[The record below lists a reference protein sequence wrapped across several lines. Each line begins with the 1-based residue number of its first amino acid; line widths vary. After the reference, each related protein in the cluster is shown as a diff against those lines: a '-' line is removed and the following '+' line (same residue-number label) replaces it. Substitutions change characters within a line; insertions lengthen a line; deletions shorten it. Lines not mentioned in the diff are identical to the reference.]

1 MFVVPV
7 FSRKTVNFR
16 LKAVLRTFKT
26 SFMNI
31 HSRRIFAVILLF
43 GALMSTKL
51 LANNV
56 EINET
61 TTNGFVHPGI
71 GLTKE
76 ILDNARK
83 QVRAKRE
90 PWLSSYNKLASNPN
104 ARETIEIINQ
114 NQSDPSKPNLTQFND
129 RNIMKQ
135 LEYDARRAYRQAL
148 MFYFTGE
155 AAHRANAMTIIRLWS
170 QVDPESFASFH
181 SSHIHTPYA
190 VKDLVMTT
198 ELMRY
203 TDSPDEKFAWT
214 EQDTANLT
222 KNLLIPSI
230 NTYMYS
236 NGWFM
241 NQNGYPLAG
250 AMACFIFMND
260 RENYEKR
267 VEWFTVNRDA
277 PNKGYS
283 SSIQDLF
290 RLVTIDASTR
300 RKVKKPFV
308 QHMEKGRDQAHASG
322 DLEIACNTARMMY
335 AQGTKVDPV
344 RGTAS
349 TKSNAVGAYEF
360 LDNRILAAADYFSRF
375 ML

>member
-170 QVDPESFASFH
+170 
-181 SSHIHTPYA
+181 
-190 VKDLVMTT
+190 
-198 ELMRY
+198 
-203 TDSPDEKFAWT
+203 
-214 EQDTANLT
+214 
-222 KNLLIPSI
+222 
-230 NTYMYS
+230 
-236 NGWFM
+236 
-241 NQNGYPLAG
+241 
-250 AMACFIFMND
+250 
-260 RENYEKR
+260 
-267 VEWFTVNRDA
+267 
-277 PNKGYS
+277 
-283 SSIQDLF
+283 
-290 RLVTIDASTR
+290 
-300 RKVKKPFV
+300 
-308 QHMEKGRDQAHASG
+308 
-322 DLEIACNTARMMY
+322 
-335 AQGTKVDPV
+335 
-344 RGTAS
+344 
-349 TKSNAVGAYEF
+349 
-360 LDNRILAAADYFSRF
+360 
-375 ML
+375 